1 MRAPL
6 QPNNKDTAVKH
17 QVTHA
22 LHRAEAWIFA
32 NPKYVLSAIFIVT
45 LLFASQLRGLQ
56 MKSDFDDLLP
66 QDHPY
71 IELHNQIREGFGG
84 VSMVVVEVE
93 VEQGTIFTNQTLAL
107 INRLTEEVDS
117 LPGVNHN
124 LVSSLTHRTARQ
136 ISLDASGNVRTRPYY
151 DASAPP
157 LSADGLAELQAA
169 VTADP
174 RVYGLSVSP
183 DLKAAM
189 IKAQMNQGGVDYER
203 TFAAL
208 QKLRAEA
215 ATAGVKIHAT
225 GLPVLTGW
233 VYTYLSQILQILLY
247 TAFLIILLLVL
258 YFRRLYGIALPLL
271 GIALSTCWGLGFMS
285 LLGYN
290 LDPLSMPIPFLIAA
304 RATSHGVQLVER
316 YYYELEATGSGPA
329 AARNALDALFRP
341 GSLAITVD
349 ALGILVIA
357 LGAAPINIK
366 LGYYAGFWAFSV
378 IFTVHFMVPL
388 FLSVLPEPKQKRN
401 TRSSTTAVLHR
412 LVRPLCNRGASI
424 AMMSVAL
431 VLVVLGAWQMKSV
444 QFGESEPGSPI
455 LNRDHDYNLSA
466 KAINARFP
474 GSEELYVV
482 ARTEAKGGIR
492 EPQVLHALERV
503 VGDMMADPEL
513 GGAKALPGLVRQ
525 VNSLTHNGDP
535 RWAQLPDTADEVGGL
550 LFAYTAASPIPGALK
565 EFVNPDENEAALVFY
580 YKDHKASTIER
591 AIGMASQAVAEGA
604 AGAKGLSFHL
614 AGGIVGVNAA
624 IDEANYHD
632 TLIITPLVM
641 LMAFIFVRFYY
652 NSSHAGWLMVLPMIF
667 ATVLTYGYMGFK
679 QIGINVN
686 TIPVIAV
693 GIGVGI
699 DYAIYIMDRIREEF
713 VASGDLTD
721 AVIRALSTTGL
732 AVAFTAATLVAGVIM
747 WVGMSDLRFQ
757 SDAATLLSVMLV
769 LNAVAAMALVP
780 AWVLVFKPR
789 FITGAVRDEDGV
801 LQAGDLEQANP
812 GGLAPNAAL
821 HFKTITTQ
829 ETGT

>member
-1 MRAPL
+1 M
-6 QPNNKDTAVKH
+6 KH
-17 QVTHA
+17 RVTHA
-22 LHRAEAWIFA
+22 LHRAEAWIFV
-32 NPKYVLSAIFIVT
+32 NPKYVLAAILCITV
-45 LLFASQLRGLQ
+45 LFATRIPGLRMQ
-56 MKSDFDDLLP
+56 SDFDDLLP
-66 QDHPY
+66 QQHPF
-71 IELHNQIREGFGG
+71 IQLHNEIRDSFGG
-84 VSMVVVEVE
+84 VSVIAIAVE
-93 VEQGTIFTNQTLAL
+93 VEQGSIFSNEALAV
-107 INRLTEEVDS
+107 INRVTQGVDS

-124 LVSSLTHRTARQ
+124 LVSSLTHRTARK
-136 ISLDASGNVRTRPYY
+136 IMLDEAGNVRSQPYF
-151 DASAPP
+151 DAAASSRTP
-157 LSADGLAELQAA
+157 AELAQLRLD
-169 VTADP
+169 VMADP
-174 RVYGLSVSP
+174 RVYGLMVSP
-183 DLKAAM
+183 DMKMAL
-189 IKAQMNQGGVDYER
+189 IKAQLNQGAIDYET

-208 QKLRAEA
+208 QSLRLDSAH
-215 ATAGVKIHAT
+215 AGIRIHAT

-247 TAFLIILLLVL
+247 TGVLIVLLLVL

-271 GIALSTCWGLGFMS
+271 GIGLSSAWGLGFMA

-349 ALGILVIA
+349 ALGIMVIA

-388 FLSVLPEPKQKRN
+388 FLSILPEPKRKN
-401 TRSSTTAVLHR
+401 NSRSATTALLHR
-412 LVRPLCNRGASI
+412 LFKPVCTVRAS
-424 AMMSVAL
+424 
-431 VLVVLGAWQMKSV
+431 VVLMSGALALLLVGAWQMAGV
-444 QFGESEPGSPI
+444 RFGESEPGSPI

-466 KAINARFP
+466 KAINSRFP

-482 ARTEAKGGIR
+482 ARTADKAGIR
-492 EPQVLHALERV
+492 APKVLHAMEALI
-503 VGDMMADPEL
+503 GQMMFDPEL

-550 LFAYTAASPIPGALK
+550 LFAYMAASPTPGALK
-565 EFVNPDENEAALVFY
+565 EFVNPDENEAAMVFY
-580 YKDHKASTIER
+580 YKDHKASTIDR
-591 AIGMASQAVAEGA
+591 AIGMAKRAADSGNGAV
-604 AGAKGLSFHL
+604 KGLSIHL

-632 TLIITPLVM
+632 TLLITPLVM
-641 LMAFIFVRFYY
+641 LMAFVFVRLYY
-652 NSSHAGWLMVLPMIF
+652 NSTHAGWLMVLPMIF
-667 ATVLTYGYMGFK
+667 STVLTYGFMGYNH
-679 QIGINVN
+679 IGINVN

-699 DYAIYIMDRIREEF
+699 DYAIYIMDRIREEY
-713 VASGDLTD
+713 VDSGDLTD

-732 AVAFTAATLVAGVIM
+732 AVAFTATTLVAGVIM
-747 WVGMSDLRFQ
+747 WVALSDLRFQ

-769 LNAVAAMALVP
+769 LNAVAAMLLVP
-780 AWVLVFKPR
+780 AWVLVFTPR
-789 FITGAVRDEDGV
+789 FITAAARDADGV
-801 LQAGDLEQANP
+801 LQVEQAQ
-812 GGLAPNAAL
+812 AAL
-821 HFKTITTQ
+821 A
-829 ETGT
+829 

>member
-1 MRAPL
+1 
-6 QPNNKDTAVKH
+6 V
-17 QVTHA
+17 
-22 LHRAEAWIFA
+22 AEAWIFA
-32 NPKYVLSAIFIVT
+32 NPRYVLTAILIVS
-45 LLFASQLRGLQ
+45 LLFASRIPTLRMQ
-56 MKSDFDDLLP
+56 SDFDDLLP
-66 QDHPY
+66 QKHPF

-84 VSMVVVEVE
+84 VSVVTVEIE
-93 VEQGTIFTNQTLAL
+93 VEQGTIFSDRTLAL
-107 INRLTEEVDS
+107 INRVTQDVDS

-124 LVSSLTHRTARQ
+124 LVSSLTHRTARK
-136 ISLDASGNVRTRPYY
+136 ISLDESGNVRSQPYF
-151 DASAPP
+151 DAAAPAR
-157 LSADGLAELQAA
+157 SEAELAQLQRD
-169 VTADP
+169 VMADP
-174 RVYGLSVSP
+174 RVFGLLVSP
-183 DLKAAM
+183 DLKAAL
-189 IKAQMNQGGVDYER
+189 IKAQMNQGGIDYEK

-208 QKLRAEA
+208 QKLRQEA

-247 TAFLIILLLVL
+247 TAALIIALLVL

-271 GIALSTCWGLGFMS
+271 GIALSSCWGLGFMA

-316 YYYELEATGSGPA
+316 YYYELEATGSGPR

-388 FLSVLPEPKQKRN
+388 FLSVLPEPKQKKN
-401 TRSSTTAVLHR
+401 TRSSTSAMLHR
-412 LVRPLCNRGASI
+412 VFKPICTARAGV
-424 AMMSVAL
+424 AMMTVAL
-431 VLVVLGAWQMKSV
+431 VLVLLGGWQAARV

-455 LNRDHDYNLSA
+455 LNRGHDYNVSA

-474 GSEELYVV
+474 GSEELYIM
-482 ARTEAKGGIR
+482 ARTASKEGIR
-492 EPQVLHALERV
+492 DPQVLHAMEGV
-503 VGDMMADPEL
+503 IGQMMVDPDL

-535 RWAQLPDTADEVGGL
+535 RWAQLPDTAAEVGGL
-550 LFAYTAASPIPGALK
+550 LFAYMAASPIPGALK
-565 EFVNPDENEAALVFY
+565 EFVNPDENEAAMVFF
-580 YKDHKASTIER
+580 YKDHQAATIER
-591 AIGMASQAVAEGA
+591 AIGLATQAARSTDV
-604 AGAKGLSFHL
+604 KGLSIHL

-632 TLIITPLVM
+632 TLLITPLVM
-641 LMAFIFVRFYY
+641 LMAFLFVRFYY
-652 NSSHAGWLMVLPMIF
+652 NSSHAGWLMVLPMLF
-667 ATVLTYGYMGFK
+667 ATVLTYGYMGFER
-679 QIGINVN
+679 IGINVN

-699 DYAIYIMDRIREEF
+699 DYAIYIMDRIREEY
-713 VASGDLTD
+713 VECRDLTE
-721 AVIRALSTTGL
+721 AVVRALSTTGL

-747 WVGMSDLRFQ
+747 WVALSDLRFQ
-757 SDAATLLSVMLV
+757 SDAATLLSVMLI
-769 LNAVAAMALVP
+769 LNAVAAMMLVP
-780 AWVLVFKPR
+780 AWVLLFKPR
-789 FITGAVRDEDGV
+789 FITGSRQDEDGV
-801 LQAGDLEQANP
+801 LQTDPGRACSQS
-812 GGLAPNAAL
+812 GGLPSPVD
-821 HFKTITTQ
+821 FKSIKTTQ

>member
-1 MRAPL
+1 M
-6 QPNNKDTAVKH
+6 KH
-17 QVTHA
+17 HITHR
-22 LHRAEAWIFA
+22 LHIAEAWIFA
-32 NPKYVLSAIFIVT
+32 NPKYVLAAIFFIT
-45 LLFASQLRGLQ
+45 MLFASRLPGLKMQ
-56 MKSDFDDLLP
+56 SDFDDLLP
-66 QDHPY
+66 QKHPF
-71 IELHNQIREGFGG
+71 IELHNQIRDSFGG
-84 VSMVVVEVE
+84 VSVIAIEIE

-107 INRLTEEVDS
+107 INRITQEVDN

-124 LVSSLTHRTARQ
+124 LVSSLTHRTARK
-136 ISLDASGNVRTRPYY
+136 ISLDESGNVRTTPYF
-151 DASAPP
+151 DLAAPARSP
-157 LSADGLAELQAA
+157 AELEQLKLDVA
-169 VTADP
+169 ADP
-174 RVYGLSVSP
+174 RVFGLMVSP
-183 DLKAAM
+183 DMKAAM
-189 IKAQMNQGGVDYER
+189 IKAQMNQGAIDYER
-203 TFAAL
+203 TFGAL

-215 ATAGVKIHAT
+215 ATAGVHIYAT

-271 GIALSTCWGLGFMS
+271 GIALSSAWGLGFMS

-388 FLSVLPEPKQKRN
+388 FLSVLPEPKQKAN
-401 TRSSTTAVLHR
+401 SRSSTTAFLQKVFK
-412 LVRPLCNRGASI
+412 PLCSVRTGV
-424 AMMSVAL
+424 MVMLVAL
-431 VLVVLGAWQMKSV
+431 VLVLLGAWQMSGV

-455 LNRDHDYNLSA
+455 LNRTHDYNVSA
-466 KAINARFP
+466 KAINDRFP

-482 ARTEAKGGIR
+482 ARTADKAGIR
-492 EPQVLHALERV
+492 QPQVLHAMEGV
-503 VGDMMADPEL
+503 VDSMLLDPEL

-535 RWAQLPDTADEVGGL
+535 RWAQIPDTADEIGGL
-550 LFAYTAASPIPGALK
+550 LFAYMAASPIPGALR
-565 EFVNPDENEAALVFY
+565 EFVNSDENEAAMVFY
-580 YKDHKASTIER
+580 YKDHKASTIRR
-591 AIGMASQAVAEGA
+591 AIGMVSAAVHALGGSVSGLTIHMA
-604 AGAKGLSFHL
+604 A
-614 AGGIVGVNAA
+614 GIVGVNAA
-624 IDEANYHD
+624 IDESNYHD
-632 TLIITPLVM
+632 TLLITPLVM
-641 LMAFIFVRFYY
+641 LMAFVFVRFYY
-652 NSSHAGWLMVLPMIF
+652 NSTHAGWLMVLPMMF
-667 ATVLTYGYMGFK
+667 ATVLTYGYMGFNH
-679 QIGINVN
+679 IGINVN

-699 DYAIYIMDRIREEF
+699 DYSIYIMDRIREEF
-713 VASGDLTD
+713 VESHDLTN

-732 AVAFTAATLVAGVIM
+732 AVGFTAATLVAGVIM
-747 WVGMSDLRFQ
+747 WVAMSDLRFQ

-769 LNAVAAMALVP
+769 LNALAAMMLVP
-780 AWVLVFKPR
+780 AWVLVFRPR
-789 FITGAVRDEDGV
+789 FITGAQRDEDGV
-801 LQAGDLEQANP
+801 LQLD
-812 GGLAPNAAL
+812 
-821 HFKTITTQ
+821 
-829 ETGT
+829 

>member
-1 MRAPL
+1 
-6 QPNNKDTAVKH
+6 
-17 QVTHA
+17 
-22 LHRAEAWIFA
+22 
-32 NPKYVLSAIFIVT
+32 
-45 LLFASQLRGLQ
+45 
-56 MKSDFDDLLP
+56 
-66 QDHPY
+66 
-71 IELHNQIREGFGG
+71 
-84 VSMVVVEVE
+84 
-93 VEQGTIFTNQTLAL
+93 
-107 INRLTEEVDS
+107 
-117 LPGVNHN
+117 
-124 LVSSLTHRTARQ
+124 
-136 ISLDASGNVRTRPYY
+136 
-151 DASAPP
+151 
-157 LSADGLAELQAA
+157 
-169 VTADP
+169 
-174 RVYGLSVSP
+174 
-183 DLKAAM
+183 
-189 IKAQMNQGGVDYER
+189 
-203 TFAAL
+203 
-208 QKLRAEA
+208 
-215 ATAGVKIHAT
+215 
-225 GLPVLTGW
+225 
-233 VYTYLSQILQILLY
+233 
-247 TAFLIILLLVL
+247 
-258 YFRRLYGIALPLL
+258 
-271 GIALSTCWGLGFMS
+271 MS

-316 YYYELEATGSGPA
+316 YYYELEATGSGKK

-388 FLSVLPEPKQKRN
+388 FLSVLPEPKQKKN
-401 TRSSTTAVLHR
+401 TRSATTAGLHR
-412 LVRPLCNRGASI
+412 LFKPVCNRRASI
-424 AMMSVAL
+424 FMMSAAL
-431 VLVVLGAWQMKSV
+431 ALVVLGAWQMAGV

-482 ARTEAKGGIR
+482 ARTADKAGIR
-492 EPQVLHALERV
+492 DPQVLHAMEGV
-503 VGDMMADPEL
+503 IGTMMADPEL

-535 RWAQLPDTADEVGGL
+535 RWAQLPDSADEVGGL
-550 LFAYTAASPIPGALK
+550 LFAYMAASPIPGALK
-565 EFVNPDENEAALVFY
+565 EFVNPDENEAAMVFY

-591 AIGMASQAVAEGA
+591 AIGMAKLAAAQGVAGV
-604 AGAKGLSFHL
+604 KGLSIHL

-632 TLIITPLVM
+632 TLLITPLVM
-641 LMAFIFVRFYY
+641 VLAFIFVRFYY

-679 QIGINVN
+679 HIGINVN

-699 DYAIYIMDRIREEF
+699 DYAIYIMDRIREEY
-713 VASGDLTD
+713 VESGDLTD

-769 LNAVAAMALVP
+769 LNALAAMMLVP

-789 FITGAVRDEDGV
+789 FITGAARDEDGV
-801 LQAGDLEQANP
+801 LQTEERQVCNR
-812 GGLAPNAAL
+812 GGGVSTSV
-821 HFKTITTQ
+821 HFKSATTTQ